1 MGRKAKGPYK
11 KRFEKHFEE
20 LRWLYME
27 LYDNGSMFAELCDRM
42 AEFYEERGE
51 ELKKL
56 DIEREK

>member
-1 MGRKAKGPYK
+1 
-11 KRFEKHFEE
+11 
-20 LRWLYME
+20 ME

-56 DIEREK
+56 DIEREKQNFMNRFF